1 LSDHII
7 ESAEE
12 ARTLLREA
20 QRIAVIGIKPESHSG
35 EPAHYVP
42 SFLQRNGVD
51 IVPVPVYY
59 PEVTTILGEKVYRKL
74 VDVPGDVDMVI
85 VFRRPKDVLPHMDDI
100 LAKGTK
106 TVWMQL
112 GIYNDE
118 AAERLA
124 EAGINVVQ
132 NRCAL
137 VDWAMT

>member
-1 LSDHII
+1 LSEHII

-59 PEVTTILGEKVYRKL
+59 PEVTTILGEKVYRK
-74 VDVPGDVDMVI
+74 VNDVPGDVDMVI
-85 VFRRPKDVLPHMDDI
+85 VFRRPKDVLPHVDDI

-132 NRCAL
+132 NRCAM